1 MCVSVCPED
10 NRTALHSLDFII
22 QVIQISEGGNKV
34 GELKT
39 SDECIVFSVVR
50 PFCLIITINVH
61 AACVFISSFSFF
73 SLSIYGFKPNL

>member
-39 SDECIVFSVVR
+39 S
-50 PFCLIITINVH
+50 
-61 AACVFISSFSFF
+61 
-73 SLSIYGFKPNL
+73 G